1 MKVGHSQS
9 LLAQRTSVRRREMHS
24 GAKNRVGSFLRA
36 HSLRFSAI
44 PQAPRREQSVLPV
57 PPLWREVREKAL
69 ALWGRPGVLLD
80 IRGPSYQI
88 SVGVERVDTRRV
100 RP

>member
-1 MKVGHSQS
+1 M
-9 LLAQRTSVRRREMHS
+9 SVPLS
-24 GAKNRVGSFLRA
+24 YLP
-36 HSLRFSAI
+36 

-57 PPLWREVREKAL
+57 PPLWREVRKKAL

-88 SVGVERVDTRRV
+88 SAGVERVDTRRV